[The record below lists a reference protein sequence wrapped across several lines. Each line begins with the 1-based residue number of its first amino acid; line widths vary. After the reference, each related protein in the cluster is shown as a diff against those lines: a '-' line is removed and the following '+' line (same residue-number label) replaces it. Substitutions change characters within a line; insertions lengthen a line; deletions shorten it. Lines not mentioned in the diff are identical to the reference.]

1 MRQVEHSNWS
11 IDSGYR
17 FKLVDFGSSVYLY
30 SIRAILSTM
39 PEIMQSGSGER
50 DSITSHGNSLSVGGD
65 LLCTI
70 VFIGA
75 DEDIALIS
83 TPAQ

>member
-1 MRQVEHSNWS
+1 
-11 IDSGYR
+11 
-17 FKLVDFGSSVYLY
+17 
-30 SIRAILSTM
+30 M

-50 DSITSHGNSLSVGGD
+50 DLITSHGNSLSVGGD

-75 DEDIALIS
+75 DEDIALTS